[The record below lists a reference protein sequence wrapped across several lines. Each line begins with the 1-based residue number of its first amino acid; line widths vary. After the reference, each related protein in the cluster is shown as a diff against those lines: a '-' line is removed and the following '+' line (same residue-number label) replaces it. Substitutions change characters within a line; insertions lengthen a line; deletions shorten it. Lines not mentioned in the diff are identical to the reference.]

1 MPGVQKE
8 HLREKHLEEVTFTE
22 GYFMVE
28 QHICTLD
35 PENWDEIRTL
45 GHKMVDDIIT
55 HIKDSKTLPLKA
67 ATEAECQA
75 LMVPLTRLGE
85 GETLAYESFI
95 KNTLPSSVGPKTARF
110 WGYVVGGGSPYGV
123 LADMVGSAL
132 NWGDMPGFATGT
144 INTQAL
150 NYVKEM
156 LEYPI
161 DSSGIFVTGGS
172 EANFT
177 ALSVARNA
185 FAEIDLKVRGMQS
198 VPKKMTLY
206 ASDQVH
212 DCLDRSVEILG

>member
-110 WGYVVGGGSPYGV
+110 WGTS
-123 LADMVGSAL
+123 
-132 NWGDMPGFATGT
+132 
-144 INTQAL
+144 
-150 NYVKEM
+150 
-156 LEYPI
+156 
-161 DSSGIFVTGGS
+161 
-172 EANFT
+172 
-177 ALSVARNA
+177 
-185 FAEIDLKVRGMQS
+185 
-198 VPKKMTLY
+198 
-206 ASDQVH
+206 
-212 DCLDRSVEILG
+212 